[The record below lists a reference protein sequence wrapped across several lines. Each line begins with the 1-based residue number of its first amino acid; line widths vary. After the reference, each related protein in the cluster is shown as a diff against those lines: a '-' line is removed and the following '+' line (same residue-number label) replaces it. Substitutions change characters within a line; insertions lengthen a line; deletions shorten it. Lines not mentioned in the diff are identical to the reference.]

1 MLMKVELEMHA
12 DEKDG
17 AAVLQKLSQLANK
30 AKELGFTVVEA
41 EVEADDGEEEE
52 EEEEEQ
58 PE

>member
-1 MLMKVELEMHA
+1 MYAAEA
-12 DEKDG
+12 DG
-17 AAVLQKLSQLANK
+17 AAVLQKLSELANK

-41 EVEADDGEEEE
+41 EVEVDDEE

>member
-1 MLMKVELEMHA
+1 MKVELEMYA
-12 DEKDG
+12 AEEDG
-17 AAVLQKLSQLANK
+17 AAVLQKLSELANK

-41 EVEADDGEEEE
+41 EVEADDEEED

>member
-1 MLMKVELEMHA
+1 MKVELEMHA

-41 EVEADDGEEEE
+41 EVEADDGEEE
-52 EEEEEQ
+52 Q